1 LIRHRD
7 DEKEVIGES
16 DGERDAERRGVEGIE
31 SRQTGLMDTSESWST
46 STTPT
51 ATLISRVDMIAS
63 RLDSTGEDDDVG
75 GEARI
80 DNVEGGEE
88 GNCVGEDG
96 GEGSV

>member
-1 LIRHRD
+1 MSISTSSSSAR
-7 DEKEVIGES
+7 EKEVIGES

-51 ATLISRVDMIAS
+51 ETLISRVDMIAS
-63 RLDSTGEDDDVG
+63 RLDSTGEDDVG

-80 DNVEGGEE
+80 DRVEGGEE
-88 GNCVGEDG
+88 GN
-96 GEGSV
+96 